1 MKTKYLFILI
11 LTLSFLTCSE
21 AGFARQTNSNPSG
34 NGIEKSELKLFNGK
48 NLDGWYTFLRDKGR
62 NNDPNKV
69 FTVQKGLIRI
79 SGEEFGCITTHEE
92 FENYAITV
100 EFKWGDITFAPRA
113 DKARDSGLLL
123 HSVGED
129 GGSAGI
135 WMHSIECQ
143 IIEGGTGDILVVGD
157 GTDDFS
163 VTCTV
168 GPEKQAGSY
177 VFMPSG
183 NPATINSGRIN
194 WYGRDPEW
202 ADKLGFRGR
211 RDVEKKP
218 GKWNRL
224 EIVASGSDLVF
235 TLNGKLVNRATAVR
249 PTSGR
254 IQIQSEGAEIFIR
267 KMVISPLS

>member
-1 MKTKYLFILI
+1 MGLFI
-11 LTLSFLTCSE
+11 TLPDKAGTAGNTASARLKTGKVKNSE
-21 AGFARQTNSNPSG
+21 
-34 NGIEKSELKLFNGK
+34 IHLFNGR
-48 NLDGWYTFLRDKGR
+48 NLEGWYTFLQGKGR
-62 NNDPNKV
+62 DNDPNQV
-69 FTVQKGLIRI
+69 FTVSNGMIRI
-79 SGEEFGCITTHEE
+79 SGEEFGCITTRDE
-92 FENYAITV
+92 FANYKLIV
-100 EFKWGDITFAPRA
+100 EYKWGTQTFAPRA
-113 DKARDSGLLL
+113 KNARDSGVLL
-123 HSVGED
+123 HSTGKD
-129 GGSAGI
+129 GGFSGI

-218 GKWNRL
+218 GRWNRL

-267 KMVISPLS
+267 KMVISPLP